1 VAKEDEFDTLQPR
14 VNSNELLITA
24 PLPGDGPLG
33 TTDAAEAFEQ
43 GCLAEC
49 ATLLS
54 LIKRERVEPARRAV
68 MLQPL
73 DISWKRWDD
82 VTLELKFWLPA
93 GSFATSVVREL
104 MRQENIDAD
113 ITE

>member
-1 VAKEDEFDTLQPR
+1 M
-14 VNSNELLITA
+14 TA

-33 TTDAAEAFEQ
+33 TLEDAEAFELA
-43 GCLAEC
+43 CLSSQAD
-49 ATLLS
+49 LLS
-54 LIKRERVEPARRAV
+54 LLKRERVEPARRAI

-73 DISWKRWDD
+73 QMHWQRWDD

-93 GSFATSVVREL
+93 GSYATSVVREL
-104 MRQENIDAD
+104 MHLDEINAD